1 MHRTLEESDMLHSAK
16 LCARLYKF
24 DGKMSLTI

>member
-1 MHRTLEESDMLHSAK
+1 MNRTLEESDILHSVK
-16 LCARLYKF
+16 LCARLCNF